1 MKPDEQENPERGMTA
16 SPKPT
21 SHREESRRRSSSA
34 PPFPEAENS
43 GRAEHAGGLAG
54 NRKHIARRRILD
66 DLARSEYAE
75 GVYDRVPD
83 DFGLER

>member
-43 GRAEHAGGLAG
+43 GRAEHAGG
-54 NRKHIARRRILD
+54 HIARRRILD